1 VLDNLVLE
9 SLNKKTQVLVL
20 QDLKNILLQ

>member
-9 SLNKKTQVLVL
+9 SLNKKTSSRLTT
-20 QDLKNILLQ
+20 DLKNILLQ

>member
-1 VLDNLVLE
+1 MLE

-20 QDLKNILLQ
+20 QEILLKNILLQ